1 MVFGVLTPSVHAQN
15 LTTEFTS
22 DTEFKVPQLNGV
34 IRFAQNGSYTH
45 AALEGDSWVFTHLSL
60 NGSEPLGN
68 LTISAKDSQI
78 TIYTFYSSADS
89 GFFGRI
95 GAIRYFASGVG
106 EQTFNL
112 ALDVNHST
120 HQSEWGVIVSDSN
133 GDEVF
138 LAEGK
143 DWRLDSDNT
152 VTVDGV
158 EGLVNVIYF
167 GSMFRNADESD
178 KPWVEQ
184 HSVAIATVVVLAA
197 TVAAATIIS
206 FKGRRLKTGGY

>member
-1 MVFGVLTPSVHAQN
+1 MVFGVLVPSVQAQN
-15 LTTEFTS
+15 PTTEFTPE
-22 DTEFKVPQLNGV
+22 TEFKVPQLNGV
-34 IRFAQNGSYTH
+34 IRFAQNGSYTN
-45 AALEGDSWVFTHLSL
+45 AVLEGDSWVFTHLSL

-68 LTISAKDSQI
+68 LTISAKNSQI
-78 TIYTFYSSADS
+78 TIYTFYSSVDS

-95 GAIRYFASGVG
+95 GTIRYFASGVG

-112 ALDVNHST
+112 DLDVNHST
-120 HQSEWGVIVSDSN
+120 HQSEWGVIVPDSN
-133 GDEVF
+133 GDTVF

-143 DWRLDSDNT
+143 DWHLDSDNT
-152 VTVDGV
+152 VTVDSLEGV
-158 EGLVNVIYF
+158 VSVIYYGSLF
-167 GSMFRNADESD
+167 GNADESG